1 MAAGDVTDPAGQ
13 GGARRDPIGRRALRR
28 AGLLLASADMARA
41 YTVAAFAAV
50 VGSVLLIRISSQ
62 VTYVTVI
69 IGLCLVGGGI
79 LAARRRE
86 LSLLRLVPV
95 SLVLF
100 AGWAAASMLWT
111 TSRTQTALGWLSLA
125 GIALIAV
132 VIGHVRDT
140 LQTARALGDAMRVAL
155 SVSLGLEIL
164 SGVLLDMPFPV
175 FGITGAIA
183 DGGPIQGIFGTRNLL
198 GFVTVVALI
207 TFVIEWRTASV
218 RPGTA
223 LYSVIVAGALAVL
236 SDSPTVLVLA
246 IAVAAAT
253 GVLAAVRHAAPHR
266 RPALQWTLGA
276 VVAAVLIAAYALRDL
291 ITQWLGAGTD
301 FSMRTDLWH
310 TSLELMQVKPI
321 AGWGWFGPWSDA
333 VFPFTAINY
342 IAGDHHQSALN
353 AFVDV
358 MLQLGWVG
366 FLLFAGL
373 CGLALVR
380 SWLAASER
388 RAVVFAW
395 TPLMLVALLVDSM
408 FESFTL
414 IGFGWLIL
422 VVCAVR
428 ASASRSWRDRMDAV
442 PFDEPDAAAG
452 GLPHSA

>member
-1 MAAGDVTDPAGQ
+1 VTDAAARGAAGDEP
-13 GGARRDPIGRRALRR
+13 RGRHPLHRL
-28 AGLLLASADMARA
+28 GLLLASADMARA

-50 VGSVLLIRISSQ
+50 VGSVLIVRIASQ
-62 VTYVTVI
+62 VTYISVI
-69 IGLCLVGGGI
+69 AGLCLVGAGI

-100 AGWAAASMLWT
+100 AGWAAASILWT
-111 TSRTQTALGWLSLA
+111 TSHTQTALGWISLA
-125 GIALIAV
+125 GLALIAV

-155 SVSLGLEIL
+155 SLSLGLEIL
-164 SGVLLDMPFPV
+164 SGILLNVPFPP
-175 FGITGAIA
+175 FGIAGAIA
-183 DGGPIQGIFGTRNLL
+183 EGGPIQGIFGTRNLL

-218 RPGTA
+218 RPGTS
-223 LYSVIVAGALAVL
+223 LFSVIVAGALAVL

-246 IAVAAAT
+246 LAVAAAT
-253 GVLAAVRHAAPHR
+253 GVLAAVRHAAPRR
-266 RPALQWTLGA
+266 RPALQWTLGSI
-276 VVAAVLIAAYALRDL
+276 VAAVLIASYALRDL
-291 ITQWLGAGTD
+291 ITEWLGAGTD

-310 TSLELMQVKPI
+310 TSLALMQVKPI
-321 AGWGWFGPWSDA
+321 SGWGWFGPWSDA

-414 IGFGWLIL
+414 IGLGWLLL

-442 PFDEPDAAAG
+442 PSDDPDAAAD
-452 GLPHSA
+452 GLPHAL